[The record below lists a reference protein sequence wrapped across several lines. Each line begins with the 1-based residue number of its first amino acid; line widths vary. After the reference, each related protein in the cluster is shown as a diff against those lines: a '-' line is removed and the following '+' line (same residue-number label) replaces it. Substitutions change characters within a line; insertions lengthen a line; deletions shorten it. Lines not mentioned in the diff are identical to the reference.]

1 MENERRR
8 EAARGKFMSM
18 KPEAV
23 SLPAEGLVKTSTLT
37 EGQSLPLVFEPSFEG
52 VDLPAW
58 VGANRQLVAGRLGEY
73 GGLLFR
79 GFDVDSA
86 DKFDEFVS
94 AFSGRLMGYL
104 DQHTPRTR
112 VSANIYTSTE
122 YPADHHVPFHSENSK
137 NHIWPMRLWFFCLQ
151 PAERGGE
158 TPIADNRKVF
168 ALVDPKLRARF
179 MEKGVMYVR
188 NFGEGVGL
196 SWQTAFQ
203 TESRAEVENYF
214 RATGASFDWKDGGD
228 RLRVRHVCQ
237 ATALHP
243 QTGEAVWFNQAH
255 LFHVSSVE
263 REARESLLSMFKEE
277 DLPSNAY
284 YGDGSLIEASS
295 LDEIRAAFRQS
306 EVVFPWQPNDIL
318 MLDNMLVAHGRRP
331 YAGARKILVAMAD
344 PMEAAQ
350 LNSQTERL
358 Q

>member
-1 MENERRR
+1 MENEARRK
-8 EAARGKFMSM
+8 AARGKFMSM
-18 KPEAV
+18 RPEAV
-23 SLPAEGLVKTSTLT
+23 SLPAEGLVKTSALET
-37 EGQSLPLVFEPSFEG
+37 GQLLPLVFEPAFEG

-58 VGANRQLVAGRLGEY
+58 VGANRQVVAEKLSEH

-79 GFDVDSA
+79 GFDVDSSER
-86 DKFDEFVS
+86 FDQFVS
-94 AFSGRLMGYL
+94 ACSKQLMGYL

-137 NHIWPMRLWFFCLQ
+137 NHIWPMKLWFFCLK

-168 ALVDPKLRARF
+168 ALLDPKLRARF

-188 NFGEGVGL
+188 NFGEGAGL
-196 SWQTAFQ
+196 SWQTTFQ
-203 TESRAEVENYF
+203 TTSREEVESYF
-214 RATGASFDWKDGGD
+214 RATGAAFEWKGGD

-237 ATALHP
+237 ATAVHP
-243 QTGEAVWFNQAH
+243 HTGEAVWFNQAH
-255 LFHVSSVE
+255 LFHVSSVAQ
-263 REARESLLSMFKEE
+263 EARESLLSMFKEE

-284 YGDGSLIEASS
+284 YGDGSPIEASA
-295 LDEIRAAFRQS
+295 LDEIREAFRQS
-306 EVVFPWQPNDIL
+306 KVVFPWRPNDIL
-318 MLDNMLVAHGRRP
+318 MLDNMLVAHGRKP
-331 YAGARKILVAMAD
+331 FTGARRILVAMAD

-350 LNSQTERL
+350 LNSTTERL